1 MRKFTKIAISVLLI
15 LSFIMLMPG
24 CSSSSNE
31 EGNGEP
37 EAKTYNFKVAHF
49 FGASHPM
56 HAVATEGWMEAIETA
71 TDGQVTFTAYPGETL
86 LKATE
91 TYDGLES
98 GVTDIGLAP
107 FGYSRGRFPVSE
119 LFDLAG
125 IDYGNGR
132 VASEVAMDVIEKYQP
147 KELDN
152 MKVFM
157 IISTGP
163 GHLFTKEPV
172 KNLEELQKLKIR
184 VTGLST
190 KTMEAMGVTPVA
202 LSMSETYEAL
212 QRGLCDGCL
221 GAAEILEA
229 WNMAEVTDYI
239 TECPFLYTSA
249 FYFGMNMDVWNS
261 LPADLQATIQE
272 ASDKFFDEKA
282 AALLGDINIQGM
294 QYGLDQGMEAIQ
306 LSDEEEARW
315 KGFIEPLHQDY
326 IKMVDAE
333 GYPGEEIL
341 EYAKSQTAKYNAEYG
356 LE

>member
-1 MRKFTKIAISVLLI
+1 MRKFTKISISVLLI

-24 CSSSSNE
+24 CSSSTGE

-49 FGASHPM
+49 FGASHEM
-56 HAVATEGWMEAIETA
+56 HTVAVEGWMEAIETA

-98 GVTDIGLAP
+98 GVTDLGLAP
-107 FGYSRGRFPVSE
+107 FGYSRGRFPVCE

-125 IDYGNGR
+125 IDYANGE
-132 VASEVAMDVIEKYQP
+132 VASKVAMDVINEYQP

-152 MKVFM
+152 MKMFM
-157 IISTGP
+157 VISTGP
-163 GHLFTKEPV
+163 GHLYTKKPV
-172 KNLEELQKLKIR
+172 KTLEDLQALKIR

-190 KTMEAMGVTPVA
+190 KTMETMGVTPVA

-212 QRGLCDGCL
+212 QRGLADGCL
-221 GAAEILEA
+221 ADGNVLEG
-229 WNMAEVTDYI
+229 WNMADVVDYI
-239 TECPFLYTSA
+239 TYCPFLYTSG

-272 ASDKFFDEKA
+272 ASDKFFEETGAGVLKE
-282 AALLGDINIQGM
+282 INDRGI
-294 QYGLDQGMEAIQ
+294 QYGLDQGMEAIE
-306 LSDEEEARW
+306 LSAEEEARW
-315 KGFIEPLHQDY
+315 REFLEPLHQDY
-326 IKMVDAE
+326 IDMVDAE

-341 EYAKSQTAKYNAEYG
+341 EYAKSQTAKYNKEY
-356 LE
+356 